1 MSEKQ
6 SDVVERF
13 VKIAT
18 ELIRKDMFPD
28 EVRRCMRTIVGET
41 ATKIY
46 IYHLGGEEVL
56 SEPKTFAERVLNLLG
71 YGGEVLLDF
80 IIKEMEKRAS

>member
-18 ELIRKDMFPD
+18 ELIPKDMFPD

-41 ATKIY
+41 ATKVY
-46 IYHLGGEEVL
+46 VYHLGGEEVL
-56 SEPKTFAERVLNLLG
+56 REPKIFAERVLNLLG
-71 YGGEVLLDF
+71 YGGEVLLNF